1 MSARI
6 RKARRLAALQD
17 QLHRAS
23 EWKLAAIRS
32 DITENEGTR
41 TALLSTL
48 TDDTLGPLLVDVA
61 SRRLKT
67 VARERAALGQAEDA
81 QKGKVLE
88 EAQRLKRA
96 ERMLD
101 KVRAAD
107 AVAREKADFDTLLDQ
122 VAAKSARSEPGQS

>member
-23 EWKLAAIRS
+23 EWKLAGIRT
-32 DITENEGTR
+32 DISENEGTR

-48 TDDTLGPLLVDVA
+48 TDDTLGPLLVEVA
-61 SRRLKT
+61 ARRLKA
-67 VARERAALGQAEDA
+67 VAQERAALGQAEDA

-101 KVRAAD
+101 KVKAAD
-107 AVAREKADFDTLLDQ
+107 ALARDKADFDTLLDQ
-122 VAAKSARSEPGQS
+122 VAAKSARAGSDGT

>member
-23 EWKLAAIRS
+23 EWKLAAIRT
-32 DITENEGTR
+32 DISENEGTR

-48 TDDTLGPLLVDVA
+48 TDDTLGPLLVEVTA
-61 SRRLKT
+61 RRLKT
-67 VARERAALGQAEDA
+67 VAQERAALGQAEHA

-101 KVRAAD
+101 KVKAAD
-107 AVAREKADFDTLLDQ
+107 AQARDKADFDTLLDQ
-122 VAAKSARSEPGQS
+122 VAAKSARADSDGA

>member
-23 EWKLAAIRS
+23 EWKLAGIRT
-32 DITENEGTR
+32 DISENEGTR

-48 TDDTLGPLLVDVA
+48 TDDTLGPLLVEVA
-61 SRRLKT
+61 ARRLKA
-67 VARERAALGQAEDA
+67 VAQERVALGQAEDA

-101 KVRAAD
+101 KVKAAD
-107 AVAREKADFDTLLDQ
+107 ALARDKADFDTLLDQ
-122 VAAKSARSEPGQS
+122 VAAKSARAGSDGT